1 MSHLVSSVLKNR
13 VVRCLTA
20 GALAGVLATTA
31 AAEDVSLR
39 AQAERIEALLEAG
52 DATAARQAARDF
64 LHDVTRRG
72 GFGVSNT
79 RLTISPASGFGVY
92 EPRESQSYLPDEP
105 VFAYVEV
112 FGYSLTPDAAPNAPG
127 LATRA
132 EVVGA
137 FQMAGQEPS
146 LNRMLF
152 DVAFTLLDSEGT
164 QVTPELVP
172 MGEVELATLAEP
184 VDGYFSLTYR
194 INGVEGDYTILT
206 EVTDRASGAVATFQ
220 LPVTFVGRPVS
231 DEPEK

>member
-1 MSHLVSSVLKNR
+1 MLHLKSSVLKYR
-13 VVRCLTA
+13 PLRWLTA
-20 GALAGVLATTA
+20 GVISAAVATTVSA
-31 AAEDVSLR
+31 QDLSLR
-39 AQAERIEALLEAG
+39 AQADRIEALLDAG
-52 DATAARQAARDF
+52 DAAAARQAARDF

-79 RLTISPASGFGVY
+79 RLTIAPASGFGVY

-112 FGYSLTPDAAPNAPG
+112 FGYSLTPDAAPHATG

-132 EVVGA
+132 DAVGG
-137 FQMAGQEPS
+137 FQMAGTGPS
-146 LNRMLF
+146 LNRMVF
-152 DVAFTLLDSEGT
+152 DVAFTLLDSDGT

-206 EVTDRASGAVATFQ
+206 EVTDRASGSVATFT
-220 LPVTFVGRPVS
+220 LPVTFVGRPVR